1 MIQLTE
7 TERLVLAAVCPGF
20 VVLLMLCAE
29 SVRWNWVHSAFLVRV
44 VVVFS
49 GRRGGGGSAAAC
61 GGTHFTEVCE
71 SVCVIA
77 VLGPLV
83 GRGGGGGG
91 YTACTR
97 VNERV

>member
-1 MIQLTE
+1 
-7 TERLVLAAVCPGF
+7 
-20 VVLLMLCAE
+20 MLCAE

-83 GRGGGGGG
+83 GRGGGGG

-97 VNERV
+97 VSEGE

>member
-1 MIQLTE
+1 M
-7 TERLVLAAVCPGF
+7 CPGF

-61 GGTHFTEVCE
+61 GGTHFTEVCVCDSSARSVSRQRRRRRIYSVYE
-71 SVCVIA
+71 SK
-77 VLGPLV
+77 
-83 GRGGGGGG
+83 
-91 YTACTR
+91 
-97 VNERV
+97 